1 LKARLILCY
10 RRFLFGFRL
19 ITSGVFPF
27 EALGEVDPPTTSSG
41 RVSHRIT
48 KKHTI
53 TARIQIDTAAAVS
66 EHHRQ
71 AEVKLAFAQC
81 SVCDREAFA
90 VGES

>member
-1 LKARLILCY
+1 
-10 RRFLFGFRL
+10 
-19 ITSGVFPF
+19 
-27 EALGEVDPPTTSSG
+27 
-41 RVSHRIT
+41 VSHRIT